1 MGKNAAYAAQYA
13 EEAKEQMRRYGI
25 PASVILAQ
33 AILESSNG
41 QSQLSRECNNH
52 FGIKATDSWLKNGGE
67 YGVYTDDKP
76 NEKFCKYK
84 SVGDSYEH
92 HSKFLKENKR
102 YAQCFTYAP
111 DDYKGWAKSIEKAG
125 YATGGGYAAS
135 LQRIIEANGLDKYDK
150 EVMAEMRAEGKSFG
164 VESNPGLSS
173 MGNGKGEQPS
183 TSSSDDWMKKM
194 LASDDSGVGVSGTN
208 DPILDMAV
216 SMFMSLMMLAAQLD
230 SKEEARQQAH
240 MESMALRKTVDLTS
254 MVPGMKHCSLS
265 LRDNGTTVLKADNG
279 VVQVNRALTAAE
291 TNRLSLALNSDTL
304 SDEAKRTK
312 VTSLVMGIVATQ
324 QAAQNFERG
333 MEAEY
338 SQNQIQR
345 R

>member
-1 MGKNAAYAAQYA
+1 MGKNAAYAAQHA
-13 EEAKEQMRRYGI
+13 EEAKEQMWRYGI

-52 FGIKATDSWLKNGGE
+52 FGIKATASWLKNGGE

-102 YAQCFTYAP
+102 YAQCFTLSP
-111 DDYKGWAKSIEKAG
+111 DDYKGWAKGIEKAG

-135 LQRIIEANGLDKYDK
+135 LQRIIEANDLDKYDK

-164 VESNPGLSS
+164 VESNPRNVVTADKGRSNGQVGGQNDGRNTSVSPGLSL

-208 DPILDMAV
+208 DPILYMAV

-230 SKEEARQQAH
+230 SKEETRQQAH

-291 TNRLSLALNSDTL
+291 TNRLSLALNSDNL
-304 SDEAKRTK
+304 SDETK
-312 VTSLVMGIVATQ
+312 
-324 QAAQNFERG
+324 
-333 MEAEY
+333 
-338 SQNQIQR
+338 
-345 R
+345 